1 MGEKR
6 ESMARALLRK
16 ARAIMAVSDVRTS
29 ARLSSRTRSSRDLKT
44 TRKTARPVH
53 PRARGGRY
61 SKPSQALESEAAETT
76 SSKTTGI
83 GGFVGFHH
91 IGVICENLEKSVEFY
106 RNVLGLPTDPSR
118 PHDNLPF
125 DGHWFS
131 LGTETIH
138 LMELPNP
145 DPSDISDRPEHGGRD
160 RHLCVAVE
168 SVADLEVTLKKNNV
182 KYTKSKSGRPAI
194 FFRDP
199 DANTWECLET
209 QPWR

>member
-1 MGEKR
+1 
-6 ESMARALLRK
+6 MARALLRK

-106 RNVLGLPTDPSR
+106 RNVLG
-118 PHDNLPF
+118 
-125 DGHWFS
+125 
-131 LGTETIH
+131 TIRK
-138 LMELPNP
+138 
-145 DPSDISDRPEHGGRD
+145 IS
-160 RHLCVAVE
+160 
-168 SVADLEVTLKKNNV
+168 
-182 KYTKSKSGRPAI
+182 
-194 FFRDP
+194 F
-199 DANTWECLET
+199 
-209 QPWR
+209 